1 MITKI
6 NISKFGL
13 FNHYEWDKSIGK
25 DDAFRRLNIIYGR
38 NYSGKTTLSRIFK
51 CIENDEIHRNY
62 AGCEFSL
69 TKDDKSVTN
78 QSNLGDFGSH
88 VRVYNTDFVRE
99 NLSWLHNEDGSII
112 PFTILGAKNVELDN
126 KISEIIEKLGS
137 LEEAKGLVF
146 ESASEIEQIDA
157 KKKSTNQKQ
166 NILQDKL
173 RSRAND
179 KIKTDSSLFVVTSA
193 KRSYTIS
200 DIQSEIEQIKPAI
213 DSHILQEDTAIEL
226 VKSLKEST
234 LADIDP
240 LKEVKPNFENH
251 LNETIGLL
259 EREIK
264 PSQSIT
270 ALINDSLL
278 QEWVR
283 LGIGKHKGKRD
294 TCGFCGGPIDQSL
307 WDKLDAHFSKES
319 EDLRTEIKQKI
330 ERLTDSK
337 IKLSAFMTLKRDNFY
352 VSLHA
357 KFEDIERE
365 WQFITD
371 KYLASIDVLIE
382 NLSLRKGDIFKTF
395 KLPSVEDYAQ
405 QLLECIKKFNALLTQ
420 HNLKSSTLSSD
431 QGTSRKKLRFSNI
444 AQFIIDIDYL
454 KEVNDIEA
462 LLVEIGDMQK
472 LAQPKREEIENLLEE
487 KRKLEAQ
494 AKDESKGAELVNQ
507 HLSHFF
513 GHDELKLVAEGESPR
528 MKFTIQ
534 RDGALANNLSEGECS
549 LISFCYFIA
558 KMEDELKDAANS
570 GKLIIYVDDPI
581 SSLDCNHIF
590 FMFSLIENIIAKPQ
604 KYGQLFISTH
614 NLDFLKY
621 LKQLTY
627 PKYKPHENSKDK
639 PDINHFMIER
649 KGKNLSILKKS
660 PTYLKEY
667 ITEFNYLF
675 HQIYKCSLADEQGIT
690 TEEYQYSFGNNLRK
704 FLEAYTFYKYPSH
717 KLSFGQRLDK
727 FFDGDNV
734 SLVLINRLINE
745 YSHLENQFDR
755 AVVPIDLAEISKIS
769 KAVIDKLKSTDTPQY
784 DALLESIN

>member
-6 NISKFGL
+6 NISRFGL
-13 FNHYEWDKSIGK
+13 FNQYEWDKSIGR
-25 DDAFRRLNIIYGR
+25 DETFRRLNIIYGR

-51 CIENDEIHRNY
+51 CIENNEVHRNY
-62 AGCEFSL
+62 AACEFSIINEDN
-69 TKDDKSVTN
+69 TTSTQN
-78 QSNLGDFGSH
+78 NLADFRNH
-88 VRVYNTDFVRE
+88 VRVYNTDFVRD
-99 NLSWLHNEDGSII
+99 NLSWLHSEDGSIV

-126 KISEIIEKLGS
+126 KISEITEKLGS
-137 LEEAKGLVF
+137 LDEAKGLVF
-146 ESASEIEQIDA
+146 ESATENEQIES
-157 KKKSTNQKQ
+157 KKKSASQKK
-166 NILQDKL
+166 NTLQDKL

-179 KIKTDSSLFVVTSA
+179 RIKTESNLFVVTSA
-193 KRSYTIS
+193 KRNYTIS
-200 DIQSEIEQIKPAI
+200 DIQSEIDQIKPVI
-213 DSHILQEDTAIEL
+213 DSHILQEDTSIEL

-234 LADIDP
+234 LADIEP
-240 LKEVKPNFENH
+240 LKEVKPNFETH
-251 LNETIGLL
+251 LNDTISLL

-283 LGIGKHKGKRD
+283 SGIDKHRGKRD
-294 TCGFCGGPIDQSL
+294 TCGFCGGPIDRSL
-307 WDKLDAHFSKES
+307 WDKLDAHFSIES
-319 EDLRTEIKQKI
+319 EELRAEIKQKI
-330 ERLTDSK
+330 ERLTNSK
-337 IKLSAFMTLKRDNFY
+337 IKLSEFMTLKRDHFY
-352 VSLHA
+352 ASLHA
-357 KFEDIERE
+357 RFEDIEKD
-365 WQFITD
+365 WQSISD
-371 KYLASIDVLIE
+371 KYRSSINVLIE
-382 NLSLRKGDIFKTF
+382 NLSLRERDIFNAI
-395 KLPSVEDYAQ
+395 KLPEVEDYAQ
-405 QLLECIKKFNALLTQ
+405 QLLECIQKFNGLLTQ
-420 HNLKSSTLSSD
+420 HNLKSGTLTSD
-431 QGTSRKKLRFSNI
+431 QSKSRIKLRFSHI
-444 AQFIIDIDYL
+444 AQFIKDIDYL
-454 KEVNDIEA
+454 KEVNEIEA
-462 LLVEIGDMQK
+462 LL
-472 LAQPKREEIENLLEE
+472 LEIENMDKLVKPKMQAIEGLLEE
-487 KRKLEAQ
+487 RRRLEAQ
-494 AKDESKGAELVNQ
+494 ANDESKGAELVNQ

-513 GHDELKLVAEGESPR
+513 GHEELKLVAEGESPQ

-534 RDGALANNLSEGECS
+534 RDGDPANNLSEGECS

-558 KMEDELKDAANS
+558 KMEDELKDATKS

-627 PKYKPHENSKDK
+627 PKYTPQENSREK

-649 KGKNLSILKKS
+649 KGRNLSILKKS

-690 TEEYQYSFGNNLRK
+690 SEYQYSFGNNLRK
-704 FLEAYTFYKYPSH
+704 FLEGYTFYKYPNH
-717 KLSFGQRLDK
+717 KLSFLQRLDK

-734 SLVLINRLINE
+734 SLVLINRFINE

-755 AVVPIDLAEISKIS
+755 AITPIDVVEISKIS
-769 KAVIDKLKSTDTPQY
+769 KAVINKLKSTDAHQY

>member
-13 FNHYEWDKSIGK
+13 FNQYEWDKSIGR
-25 DDAFRRLNIIYGR
+25 DETFRRLNIIYGR

-51 CIENDEIHRNY
+51 CIENNEVHRNY
-62 AGCEFSL
+62 TACDFSL
-69 TKDDKSVTN
+69 LKDDRTTTTQN
-78 QSNLGDFGSH
+78 NLADFGSH
-88 VRVYNTDFVRE
+88 VRVYNTDFVRD

-126 KISEIIEKLGS
+126 KISEIVEKLGS
-137 LEEAKGLVF
+137 LEEEKGLVF
-146 ESASEIEQIDA
+146 ECATQNEQIDA

-166 NILQDKL
+166 GRLQDKL

-200 DIQSEIEQIKPAI
+200 DIQTEIDQIKSAI
-213 DSHILQEDTAIEL
+213 DSHILQEDTAIGL

-240 LKEVKPNFENH
+240 LQEVKPNFESH
-251 LNETIGLL
+251 LNETIRLL
-259 EREIK
+259 EKEIR
-264 PSQSIT
+264 PSHSIT
-270 ALINDSLL
+270 ELINDSLL

-283 LGIGKHKGKRD
+283 SGIDKHRDKRD
-294 TCGFCGGPIDQSL
+294 TCGFCGGQINHSL

-330 ERLTDSK
+330 ERLTTSK
-337 IKLSAFMTLKRDNFY
+337 GKLSVFMTLKRDDFY
-352 VSLHA
+352 VSLHS
-357 KFEDIERE
+357 KFEEIEGE
-365 WQFITD
+365 WQSICD
-371 KYLASIDVLIE
+371 KYMASIDVLVE
-382 NLSLRKGDIFKTF
+382 NLSLREGDIFKTF
-395 KLPSVEDYAQ
+395 KLQEVEDYAQ
-405 QLLECIKKFNALLTQ
+405 ELLECIQQFNLLLTQ
-420 HNLKSSTLSSD
+420 HNLKSGTLASD
-431 QGTSRKKLRFSNI
+431 QTTSRKKLRFSNI
-444 AQFIIDIDYL
+444 AQFIKDIDYH

-462 LLVEIGDMQK
+462 LLVEIEDMDK
-472 LAQPKREEIENLLEE
+472 FAQPKWEEIARLFEE

-513 GHDELKLVAEGESPR
+513 GHDELKLVAEGETPQ

-534 RDGALANNLSEGECS
+534 RDGARANNLSEGECS

-558 KMEDELKDAANS
+558 KMEDELKDATNS
-570 GKLIIYVDDPI
+570 SKLIIYVDDPI

-627 PKYKPHENSKDK
+627 PKYKPQENSRER

-660 PTYLKEY
+660 PSYLKEY

-675 HQIYKCSLADEQGIT
+675 HQIYNCSLANEEGIT
-690 TEEYQYSFGNNLRK
+690 SEYQYSFGNNLRK

-717 KLSFGQRLDK
+717 KLSFGQRLAK
-727 FFDGDNV
+727 FFDEDNV

-755 AVVPIDLAEISKIS
+755 AIVPIDVAEISKIS
-769 KAVIDKLKSTDTPQY
+769 KAVVDKLKSIDTPQY
-784 DALLESIN
+784 DALLESIS